1 MYCSLMAINVYYSK
15 CYFMFFFVGKLVAY
29 YDYENATVRHVSCLW
44 LCDSRQMTNKCHL
57 CSQYQRHNLN
67 SALSTTTKKLD
78 LVSPGRSS
86 SHSHTNY
93 RFCSTPEK
101 LARLTDLHHVVSLQ
115 KMELD
120 RLKDRIQQQIE
131 CGGVSIDEPVHNDL
145 VNIMKNHS
153 DKVLQKHGEDSFLGI
168 FWSQQL
174 KSAAVSSSKGRR
186 WHPLVVKWCLY
197 LQHLSSKAYE
207 TIRNS
212 GIISLPSSRT
222 LRDYKHLEVTKIGFS
237 IEADRQLL
245 DILKQKDDLAKYG
258 VVLFDE
264 MYVKQGLVF
273 EKSTGA
279 LFGFTDLGEV
289 INQLDEFEASL
300 KQNASLLQR
309 PLAKTMIVFMF
320 KGLFTN
326 TALPYAQFAVSSLTG
341 ADLLP
346 LLWKVIERLTRTGC
360 CILGVTCDGGS
371 PNRRLFQLH
380 QLPGDPKDKIIYK
393 AVNPFADE
401 AEDILFFTDPPH
413 LLKTI

>member
-1 MYCSLMAINVYYSK
+1 MFSL
-15 CYFMFFFVGKLVAY
+15 VGELVAY
-29 YDYENATVRHVSCLW
+29 YDHENVTVRHVSCLW
-44 LCDSRQMTNKCHL
+44 LCDSRQMTNECHL

-67 SALSTTTKKLD
+67 SALSTATKKLD

-101 LARLTDLHHVVSLQ
+101 MVRLTNLHHVVSLQ
-115 KMELD
+115 KKELG
-120 RLKDRIQQQIE
+120 RLKDRINQQIE
-131 CGGVSIDEPVHNDL
+131 CEGVSIDEPVHKDL

-174 KSAAVSSSKGRR
+174 KSATVSSSKGRR

-197 LQHLSSKAYE
+197 LQHLSGKAYE

-212 GIISLPSSRT
+212 GIINLPSSRT
-222 LRDYKHLEVTKIGFS
+222 LRDYKHLEITKIGFS

-245 DILKQKDDLAKYG
+245 DILKEKDDLAKYG

-289 INQLDEFEASL
+289 NNQLDEFEASL
-300 KQNASLLQR
+300 KQNASLQR

-346 LLWKVIERLTRTGC
+346 LLWKVIQGRLKQLS
-360 CILGVTCDGGS
+360 IEGV
-371 PNRRLFQLH
+371 NF
-380 QLPGDPKDKIIYK
+380 K
-393 AVNPFADE
+393 
-401 AEDILFFTDPPH
+401 
-413 LLKTI
+413 